1 MKVFTVQGA
10 KSSFDYNRSGIIDD
24 YHNCHA
30 KSAIGSSANR
40 KPSANRRCSAPSAV
54 ATIESYWNTA
64 AYEEFTYRSRM
75 TTG

>member
-24 YHNCHA
+24 YHNYHA
-30 KSAIGSSANR
+30 KSTIGS
-40 KPSANRRCSAPSAV
+40 SANRRCSAPSAV
-54 ATIESYWNTA
+54 AMIESYWNTA